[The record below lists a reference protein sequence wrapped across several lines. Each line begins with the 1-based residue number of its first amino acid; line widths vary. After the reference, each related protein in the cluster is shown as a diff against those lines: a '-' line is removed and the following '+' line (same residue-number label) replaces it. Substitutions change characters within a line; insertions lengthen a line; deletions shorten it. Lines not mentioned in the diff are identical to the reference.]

1 MPIVTVSKVGQTRT
15 GKPCVWFNGEDG
27 YDKAVYL
34 GKKTESPPVGAV
46 IDADTVS
53 SDFQGKTYWYLN
65 GWTPSKGQ
73 PTTPATPVA
82 DPAQSPPGTAHI
94 VTYTRPNGGW
104 DIQSGD
110 LSRFVSNV
118 VGQAILA
125 GLIKKPD
132 DIHPWVYMAYKAG
145 EGMRTGDRKY
155 FEDSVPF

>member
-1 MPIVTVSKVGQTRT
+1 MSIVTVTKVGTTRS

-27 YDKAVYL
+27 YDNAFYL

-46 IDADTVS
+46 IEADTVS
-53 SDFQGKTYWYLN
+53 SDYQGKTYWYLN
-65 GWTPSKGQ
+65 GWTLSKAQ
-73 PTTPATPVA
+73 TTPPATPVA
-82 DPAQSPPGTAHI
+82 APVQSPPGTGQS
-94 VTYTRPNGGW
+94 RPQAGW

-118 VGQAILA
+118 VGSAIAA

-145 EGMRTGDRKY
+145 EGMRSGDQKY